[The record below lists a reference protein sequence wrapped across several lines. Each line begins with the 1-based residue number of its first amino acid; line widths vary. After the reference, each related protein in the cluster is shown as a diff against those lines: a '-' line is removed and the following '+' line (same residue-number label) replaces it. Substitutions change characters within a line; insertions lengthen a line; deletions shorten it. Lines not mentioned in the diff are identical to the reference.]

1 MGCHVPPRVT
11 YWTGNW
17 NPGREA
23 ISSEIS
29 LLRNSLGAASVVV
42 ACSTRERVGVNASHR
57 VLRIPAS
64 PWTYQPVA
72 SVVERFG
79 DVTHIFGGLDSWYPL
94 RFLGRRPMIVTL
106 VTAGS
111 PLASALL
118 DPVAVWVAEADHL
131 ADDARTAGIPT
142 ERIRVIRPG
151 VNLELFRPSP
161 VPDGPF
167 KVLFA
172 SSPQAAEEFE
182 ARGVNLLVDAARL
195 LPDVRFV
202 FAWRHWGNQHELR
215 AAIDALSPPP
225 NVEINVADVPVMA
238 TVYAS
243 VHAVAALFAP
253 GHGKSAANSII
264 EGLACGRPALVSQS
278 SGLANLLRESA
289 AGTVVSR
296 TPEAVAEGITQLR
309 AHYGIAVKRARSLA
323 ESHFDQAAFVTGY
336 LRTYDAIANRA
347 W

>member
-1 MGCHVPPRVT
+1 MPPRVT

-29 LLRNSLGAASVVV
+29 LLRESLGAASVVV
-42 ACSTRERVGVNASHR
+42 ACSTRERVGVNVSHR

-72 SVVERFG
+72 SVVERLG
-79 DVTHIFGGLDSWYPL
+79 DITHIFGGLDSWYPL
-94 RFLGRRPMIVTL
+94 RFLGRRPMVVTL

-111 PLASALL
+111 PLARSLL

-131 ADDARTAGIPT
+131 ADDARAAGIPA

-161 VPDGPF
+161 VPAGPF
-167 KVLFA
+167 TVLFA
-172 SSPQAAEEFE
+172 SSPQAPEEFA

-202 FAWRHWGNQHELR
+202 FAWRLWGDQDELR
-215 AAIDALSPPP
+215 AAIDALSPPS
-225 NVEINVADVPVMA
+225 NVEIIVADVQVMG

-253 GHGKSAANSII
+253 GHGKSVPNSII
-264 EGLACGRPALVSQS
+264 EGLACGRPALVSES
-278 SGLANLLRESA
+278 SGLANLLRESG
-289 AGTVVSR
+289 AGTTVGR
-296 TPEAVAEGITQLR
+296 TPEAVADGIAQLR
-309 AHYGIAVKRARSLA
+309 ADYATTVKRARLLA
-323 ESHFDQAAFVTGY
+323 ESHFDHAAFVSGY
-336 LRTYDAIANRA
+336 LGTYDCIASRA
-347 W
+347 R

>member
-1 MGCHVPPRVT
+1 M
-11 YWTGNW
+11 
-17 NPGREA
+17 
-23 ISSEIS
+23 
-29 LLRNSLGAASVVV
+29 
-42 ACSTRERVGVNASHR
+42 
-57 VLRIPAS
+57 
-64 PWTYQPVA
+64 
-72 SVVERFG
+72 
-79 DVTHIFGGLDSWYPL
+79 
-94 RFLGRRPMIVTL
+94 TL